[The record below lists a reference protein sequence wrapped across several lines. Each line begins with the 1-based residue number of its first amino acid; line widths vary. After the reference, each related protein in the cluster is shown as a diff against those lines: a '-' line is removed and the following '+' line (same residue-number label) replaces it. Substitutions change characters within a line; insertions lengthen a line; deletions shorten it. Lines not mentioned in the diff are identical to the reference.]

1 MKKMCQIHRLLVK
14 IMLLDFV
21 QNDTEMC
28 AKLVG
33 IFLQKIAIKPELRKD
48 KCVVVILRFFYFSTT
63 TFLT

>member
-1 MKKMCQIHRLLVK
+1 MCQIHRLLVK

-48 KCVVVILRFFYFSTT
+48 KCVVVILRFF
-63 TFLT
+63 

>member
-1 MKKMCQIHRLLVK
+1 MCQIHRLRVK

-33 IFLQKIAIKPELRKD
+33 IFFLQKIAIKPEFRKD
-48 KCVVVILRFFYFSTT
+48 KCVVVILRFF
-63 TFLT
+63 